1 MTTEMLI
8 RITSHEASDSWGFV
22 GVVLV
27 GEVEAY
33 RTLEAFSTP
42 SEAAAAC
49 QRLVADAFGEV
60 LAGREWR
67 PSVTSAGRCPPARTS
82 TSARCGPTRWTPP
95 GRRPRAGVPGADRE
109 ATGDL
114 APVCSERKS
123 DLRPP

>member
-8 RITSHEASDSWGFV
+8 RITSDEASDSWGFV

-67 PSVTSAGRCPPARTS
+67 AVRDERGALPTRQDFNLSAMRSHPVDPARP
-82 TSARCGPTRWTPP
+82 APEGRGP
-95 GRRPRAGVPGADRE
+95 GG
-109 ATGDL
+109 
-114 APVCSERKS
+114 
-123 DLRPP
+123 